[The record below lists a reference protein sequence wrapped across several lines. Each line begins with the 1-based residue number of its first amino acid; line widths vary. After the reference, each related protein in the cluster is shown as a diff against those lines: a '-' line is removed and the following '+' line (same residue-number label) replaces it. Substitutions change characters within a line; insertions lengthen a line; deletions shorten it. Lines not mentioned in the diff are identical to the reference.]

1 MRNLTHT
8 TYKKPMFEKEIE
20 RYEHVRADYEKDVV
34 KKMSASDY
42 LEWNEVLFSCHS
54 CAIEGNSFTLDDTRV
69 LLEQG
74 LSMVPVGRSL
84 LECTEMAD
92 HFRAFRY
99 VTSHLDAPFDEALLH
114 ETNRL
119 VTENTLAYRV
129 PEAVAGEYTTGDM
142 AAGDTV
148 FGDHKKL
155 IARVPEL
162 MESTARAINKGIH
175 PVIVAARFHGF
186 FEYLHPFRDGNG
198 RTGRLLS
205 NWIMLRAGHPLII
218 IDIKDRAAYINALR
232 NIRSE
237 GTDEYLISFFFTA
250 AISRMENELAQKH
263 KNTNLG
269 AFLF

>member
-1 MRNLTHT
+1 
-8 TYKKPMFEKEIE
+8 MFQKEIE
-20 RYEHVRADYEKDVV
+20 RYERIRADYEERIV
-34 KKMSASDY
+34 KKMSPNDY

-99 VTSHLDAPFDEALLH
+99 VTSHLDVPFNEALLR

-129 PEAVAGEYTTGDM
+129 PDAIAGEYTTCDM

-155 IARVPEL
+155 IARVPDL
-162 MESTARAINKGIH
+162 MESTANAMNKDIH
-175 PVIVAARFHGF
+175 PVIVSARFHGF

-205 NWIMLRAGHPLII
+205 NWIMLHAGHPLII
-218 IDIKDRAAYINALR
+218 IDIKDRAAYIDALR
-232 NIRSE
+232 KIRSE
-237 GTDEYLISFFFTA
+237 GTDEYLISFFFA
-250 AISRMENELAQKH
+250 AATSRMENELAQKN
-263 KNTNLG
+263 KNTHLG

>member
-1 MRNLTHT
+1 
-8 TYKKPMFEKEIE
+8 MFQKEIE
-20 RYEHVRADYEKDVV
+20 RYERVRANYEERIVR
-34 KKMSASDY
+34 KMSAKDY
-42 LEWNEVLFSCHS
+42 LDWHEVLFSCHS

-69 LLEQG
+69 LQEKG
-74 LSMVPVGRSL
+74 LGMIPVGRSL
-84 LECTEMAD
+84 LECTEIAD

-99 VTSHLDAPFDEALLH
+99 ITHHIDAPFDETLLK

-129 PEAVAGEYTTGDM
+129 PDAVPGQYTTCDM

-155 IARVPEL
+155 ISRVPNL
-162 MESTARAINKGIH
+162 MKSTTKALNRDIH
-175 PVIVAARFHGF
+175 PVVVAARFHGF

-205 NWIMLRAGHPLII
+205 NWIMLHCGHPLII
-218 IDIKDRAAYINALR
+218 IDIKDRAAYIDALR
-232 NIRSE
+232 KIRSE
-237 GTDEYLISFFFTA
+237 GTDEYLISFFFA
-250 AISRMENELAQKH
+250 AITSRMENELQQKS
-263 KNTNLG
+263 KNTHLG

>member
-1 MRNLTHT
+1 
-8 TYKKPMFEKEIE
+8 MFQKEIE
-20 RYEHVRADYEKDVV
+20 RYERVRAEYEERIV
-34 KKMSASDY
+34 KKMSAKDY
-42 LEWNEVLFSCHS
+42 LDWHEVLFSCHS

-69 LLEQG
+69 LQEQG
-74 LSMVPVGRSL
+74 LGMVPVGRSL

-99 VTSHLDAPFDEALLH
+99 ITHHLDAPFDEILLK

-119 VTENTLAYRV
+119 VTENTLAFRV
-129 PEAVAGEYTTGDM
+129 PDAVAGEYTNCDM

-155 IARVPEL
+155 IARVPDL
-162 MESTARAINKGIH
+162 MRSTAEALTRNIH

-205 NWIMLRAGHPLII
+205 NWIMLHCGQPLII
-218 IDIKDRAAYINALR
+218 IDIKDRAAYIDSLR
-232 NIRSE
+232 KIRSE
-237 GTDEYLISFFFTA
+237 GTDEHLISLFFA
-250 AISRMENELAQKH
+250 AGTSRMESELAQKH
-263 KNTNLG
+263 KNTHLR